1 MMLATSVCK
10 AIKVGQII
18 FQPCMNF
25 EICSER
31 HELCLELNN
40 KMCKR

>member
-1 MMLATSVCK
+1 MLATSVCK
-10 AIKVGQII
+10 AIKFGQIRSRS
-18 FQPCMNF
+18 CMNF

-31 HELCLELNN
+31 RELCLELNN

>member
-1 MMLATSVCK
+1 MLANSVCK
-10 AIKVGQII
+10 AIKLGQ
-18 FQPCMNF
+18 FTYLPCMNF

-31 HELCLELNN
+31 HELCLEFNN

>member
-1 MMLATSVCK
+1 MLANSVCK
-10 AIKVGQII
+10 AIKFGKII
-18 FQPCMNF
+18 CRSCMNF